1 MQETA
6 SSLWSRFG
14 EYDPELGEFST
25 WAYRFAYYEVLRFRK
40 TQSRSKLVFSE
51 KLVEQLTNTH
61 ETQSNTLDHRYA
73 VLAGCVSRLSAEDQ
87 LLIEGRYDQKSTIIA
102 LSHKINMPVKKLYK
116 RLEKIRLVLF
126 RCVDHKLNKER
137 SCS

>member
-6 SSLWSRFG
+6 SSLWNRFG

-51 KLVEQLTNTH
+51 KLVEQLTYTH
-61 ETQSNTLDHRYA
+61 EAQSKTQDHRHT

-87 LLIEGRYDQKSTIIA
+87 LLIEGRYDQEFTIVT
-102 LSHKINMPVKKLYK
+102 LSQKMNLPVKKLYK
-116 RLEKIRLVLF
+116 RLENIRLILF
-126 RCVDHKLNKER
+126 RCIDHKLNKER
-137 SCS
+137 SYS